1 MDTNVPQPK
10 PWSSTQA
17 YAMAVVSLI
26 LGVAVGYLS
35 HTPKGATAVPAVAA
49 VPRPQA
55 VGMNTPMPSPE
66 SLKNMAD
73 KQVAPLLA
81 ELEKNPRNT
90 ELLNKIGGAYLA
102 ANQYPIAKQY
112 YEQSLAIKSDPN
124 TMNALSFVYYS
135 TGDVDKA
142 IATLNDALKLDAKNP
157 QFLYNLGMYE
167 WHGKSDPQAAI
178 AAWQRFIK
186 ANPDNPKRTQVEQ
199 MIAQAKRHLNIAPG
213 TKTDKPTM

>member
-1 MDTNVPQPK
+1 MDTNDQQPK
-10 PWSSTQA
+10 LWSGMQT
-17 YAMAVVSLI
+17 YTMAVVCLV
-26 LGVAVGYLS
+26 LGLVVGYLS
-35 HTPKGATAVPAVAA
+35 RAPKGAVAAPAVAA
-49 VPRPQA
+49 VPRPQP
-55 VGMNTPMPSPE
+55 VGTSTPMPSPE

-81 ELEKNPRNT
+81 ELEKQPRDT
-90 ELLNKIGGAYLA
+90 DLLNKIGGAYLA
-102 ANQYPIAKQY
+102 ANQFPIAKQY
-112 YEQSLAIKSDPN
+112 YEKSLAIKADPA

-135 TGDVDKA
+135 LGDSDKA
-142 IATLNDALKLDAKNP
+142 IATLNGALKIDAKNP

-186 ANPDNPKRTQVEQ
+186 ANPDNPKRAQVEQ